1 MGKPIEVLRDQG
13 RAAVGRR
20 ISENSFSSEDLDFSS
35 GERNHNAS
43 GHPLCSS
50 PPPSSESRK
59 NQETPRLSE
68 TSVKDRLA
76 KYQAAVSKQ
85 GSSSSQL
92 VPCALSYKYMLYGNL
107 ESMVLPVSSRKAQHN
122 ILLRFVEGEEKSLSV
137 RLLWDMKE
145 EMGQWRAPPNAH
157 ILA

>member
-92 VPCALSYKYMLYGNL
+92 NEIRTNENEVKNYSCELKENWP
-107 ESMVLPVSSRKAQHN
+107 PSSEDFFSQQD
-122 ILLRFVEGEEKSLSV
+122 GEKLNGWFE
-137 RLLWDMKE
+137 
-145 EMGQWRAPPNAH
+145 
-157 ILA
+157 